1 MKKKLI
7 IYGIITLLWIVICT
21 ILYYCCLIN
30 LTGIIISF
38 VFAFPTMVY
47 DIISTHSKNKR
58 TNILKSINQLQ
69 VTIQSIENKKIDGSV
84 IEINEAEAKR
94 YIQIIWDK
102 EKTDKLLTLLKNDTD
117 KFSDMLHEE
126 LSKMKPDEIEVKI
139 YDLYT

>member
-7 IYGIITLLWIVICT
+7 TYGIITLLWIVICT

-69 VTIQSIENKKIDGSV
+69 VAIQSIENKKIDGSV
-84 IEINEAEAKR
+84 IEINEAEAKM

-126 LSKMKPDEIEVKI
+126 LSRMKPDEIEVKI

>member
-47 DIISTHSKNKR
+47 EIISTHSKNKR

-69 VTIQSIENKKIDGSV
+69 VAIQSIENKKIDGSV

-126 LSKMKPDEIEVKI
+126 LIKMKPDEIEVKI

>member
-69 VTIQSIENKKIDGSV
+69 VAIQSIENKKIDGSV

>member
-69 VTIQSIENKKIDGSV
+69 VAIQSIENKKIDGSV

-102 EKTDKLLTLLKNDTD
+102 EKTDKLLSLLKNDTD

-126 LSKMKPDEIEVKI
+126 LRKMKPDEIEVKI